1 MLPAVSCKSGS
12 GKSPTRLA
20 LLAGLGVLSVLAGCG
35 RSDMAAVSGKVT
47 LDGQPLENAFL
58 EFVPTGD
65 KGSVSS
71 GRTNAAGEYE
81 LMFSRDTRGAFLGPH
96 KVRITTKEITVDEKQ
111 REVWLPEKVP
121 ARYNAQTELTRD
133 VEPGENRFDFD
144 LKSS

>member
-58 EFVPTGD
+58 
-65 KGSVSS
+65 
-71 GRTNAAGEYE
+71 AAGE
-81 LMFSRDTRGAFLGPH
+81 GARSLQRPN
-96 KVRITTKEITVDEKQ
+96 RVD
-111 REVWLPEKVP
+111 
-121 ARYNAQTELTRD
+121 A
-133 VEPGENRFDFD
+133 
-144 LKSS
+144 